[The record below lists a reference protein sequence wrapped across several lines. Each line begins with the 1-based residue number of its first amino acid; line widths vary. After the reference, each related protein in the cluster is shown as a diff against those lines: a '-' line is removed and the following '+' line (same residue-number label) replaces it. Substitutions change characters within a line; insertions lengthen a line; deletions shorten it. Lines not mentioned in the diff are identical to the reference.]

1 MNNIDLI
8 ILIVIGVWTL
18 ILSVFV
24 FIIFSFFRR
33 FSKGVKEVDVRK
45 TLDKIL
51 AAETKNEK
59 EIQEIKKEIQNIKYL
74 DLEHVQRMSLV
85 RFNPFKETGGD
96 HSFSFVLLDGKENG
110 VIITTLHTRE
120 RTRVY
125 AKAIN
130 NGKSEIE
137 LSSEEKKALLKA
149 HKS

>member
-1 MNNIDLI
+1 MFNLELI
-8 ILIVIGVWTL
+8 ILIAISIWTL

-24 FIIFSFFRR
+24 FMIFSFFRR
-33 FSKGVKEVDVRK
+33 FSKGVKEADIRK
-45 TLDKIL
+45 TLDKVL
-51 AAETKNEK
+51 TSESKNHSEM
-59 EIQEIKKEIQNIKYL
+59 QEIKKEIQNIKYL
-74 DLEHVQRMSLV
+74 NLEHIQKMSLV
-85 RFNPFKETGGD
+85 RFNPFKEIGGD

-125 AKAIN
+125 AKAIQ

-149 HKS
+149 QKS

>member
-1 MNNIDLI
+1 MFNLELI

-18 ILSVFV
+18 ILSIFV
-24 FIIFSFFRR
+24 FKILSFFKR
-33 FSKGVKEVDVRK
+33 FSKGVKEADIRK

-51 AAETKNEK
+51 ASETKDEK
-59 EIQEIKKEIQNIKYL
+59 EIQDIKKEIQNIKYL
-74 DLEHVQRMSLV
+74 DLQHVQRMSLV
-85 RFNPFKETGGD
+85 RFNPFKEIGGD

-137 LSSEEKKALLKA
+137 LSSDEKKALLKA
-149 HKS
+149 QKS